1 MLFRERSC
9 ASGMSSDFFTPVAA
23 LYGHTQAVTSVNL
36 SADGR
41 FALSGSADQTLC
53 LWRVDSATLLKTC
66 KGHTQGVSDV
76 AWTHDERVVVS
87 ASDDGSVRLW
97 NIERGEAIGEPLE
110 GHLNYAYCVDASS
123 RTDLIVSGSFDESM
137 RLWDS
142 RMRRCVRVTPCHSE
156 PVTSVSFS
164 NDGTFIMSASYE

>member
-1 MLFRERSC
+1 
-9 ASGMSSDFFTPVAA
+9 MSSGPFSPVAT
-23 LYGHTQAVTSVNL
+23 LIGHAQSVTAVRL
-36 SADGR
+36 SADGQY
-41 FALSGSADQTLC
+41 ALSGSADHTLR
-53 LWRVDSATLLKTC
+53 LWSVEQGTLLKTC
-66 KGHTQGVSDV
+66 GGHTQGVSDV

-87 ASDDGSVRLW
+87 ASDDGTLRLW

-110 GHLNYAYCVDASS
+110 GHLNYAYCVDASA

-142 RMRRCVRVTPCHSE
+142 RTRKCVRVTPCHSE

-164 NDGTFIMSASYE
+164 SDGTFIVSTSYE